1 MVPLEIVERLWN
13 SQFAEEEAGQIV
25 VEDTLER
32 EEVLVAQTR
41 SRLQIRE
48 WTNILLGRSLLL
60 GSLHTGIKIHGKC
73 ANVDERD
80 SRVGEGR
87 IGQQSRRRL
96 RALYKKGGLKDIG
109 PTRCKHPRER
119 PALDTNE

>member
-60 GSLHTGIKIHGKC
+60 GSLHTGIKIHGRS
-73 ANVDERD
+73 EREESD
-80 SRVGEGR
+80 NRVEEG
-87 IGQQSRRRL
+87 
-96 RALYKKGGLKDIG
+96 
-109 PTRCKHPRER
+109 
-119 PALDTNE
+119 